1 VAIEI
6 PADCPDCG
14 GELFEILLLDRVRG
28 NAQVAGLDYTLPG
41 SKQSFW
47 TGKFPAAGRLASVMC
62 GECGRVFF
70 YGAPNEDQSNS
81 GGDHGAKAE
90 RLS

>member
-1 VAIEI
+1 MAIEI
-6 PADCPDCG
+6 PAECPDCG
-14 GELFEILLLDRVRG
+14 GALFEILVLDRSHM
-28 NAQVAGLDYTLPG
+28 NYEIAGFNYALPG

-70 YGAPNEDQSNS
+70 YGAPNEEQPNS
-81 GGDHGAKAE
+81 GGDHGGKAD
-90 RLS
+90 RLP